1 MDWDFFMLL
10 EKILFERSRDS
21 KDDVV
26 TNYNDFVK
34 NNNIIFSTYFFF
46 FSFNNY
52 YFTLAKFDLQKYN
65 KFILIL
71 F

>member
-1 MDWDFFMLL
+1 MLL

-52 YFTLAKFDLQKYN
+52 YSTLAKFDLQ
-65 KFILIL
+65 
-71 F
+71 